1 MMAGDNYMKDTE
13 ELYKYL
19 GSVEASFALLSA
31 LCLPRFSAVSSRIAA
46 VLAEKAGIPNF
57 VASGAWS
64 SPTHVMAQ
72 PSYSNLYEGVVKWGN
87 GEGLMQSGESRV
99 AGHVELLR
107 GRCCGRRDRGNVETD
122 G

>member
-1 MMAGDNYMKDTE
+1 MAGDNYMKDTE